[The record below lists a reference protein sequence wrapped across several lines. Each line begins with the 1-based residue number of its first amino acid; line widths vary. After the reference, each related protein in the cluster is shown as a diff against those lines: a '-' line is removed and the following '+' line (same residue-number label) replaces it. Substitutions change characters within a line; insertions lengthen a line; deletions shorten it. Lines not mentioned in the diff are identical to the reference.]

1 MLTHA
6 AVPICVGTS
15 RQGVRL
21 KVNIYCI
28 GKRLCTDRFDR
39 IRDICIES
47 LPSVS
52 IPHISKRLRANLLQ
66 PLIELHPVQSGRVKC
81 GIANALQRGRKTDL
95 PQRLTANKR
104 RFPNFNNSLREVNIR
119 QTMAV
124 RKCIFRNG

>member
-21 KVNIYCI
+21 KVNIDCI
-28 GKRLCTDRFDR
+28 GERLCTDRFDR

-66 PLIELHPVQSGRVKC
+66 PLVELHPVQSGRVK
-81 GIANALQRGRKTDL
+81 GRIANALQRGRKTNL
-95 PQRLTANKR
+95 TQRLAVRKR
-104 RFPNFNNSLREVNIR
+104 RCPNFNNSLREVNIL
-119 QTMAV
+119 QTIAV
-124 RKCIFRNG
+124 KKCIFRNG

>member
-15 RQGVRL
+15 RQGVRF
-21 KVNIYCI
+21 KVNIDCI
-28 GKRLCTDRFDR
+28 GERLCTDRFDR

-47 LPSVS
+47 LPSISVS
-52 IPHISKRLRANLLQ
+52 HHSKCLRANVLQ
-66 PLIELHPVQSGRVKC
+66 PLVELHPMQSGRVK
-81 GIANALQRGRKTDL
+81 GRIANALQRGRKTDL

-124 RKCIFRNG
+124 MKCIFRNG